1 MIVLAIDPG
10 SKEHGC
16 VLADCSGDLPVP
28 EVVHSAAS
36 TRQAIEL
43 MRLADRVFVERFA
56 PGKTTGWSSALTAEA
71 VGGFVVAA
79 AMLGKNCHLFT
90 RSEWL
95 RLIRVK
101 YGAGADGRVRRY
113 VITAHG
119 GVPDSRNR
127 KDLPGA
133 LKGVTAHAWQAM
145 GLMHAGLVSLRGR

>member
-1 MIVLAIDPG
+1 VIVLAIDPG

-43 MRLADRVFVERFA
+43 MRIADRVFVERFA
-56 PGKTTGWSSALTAEA
+56 PGKTTGWSSVLTAEA
-71 VGGFVVAA
+71 VGGFAVAA
-79 AMLGKNCHLFT
+79 SLLGKDCHLFT

-95 RLIRVK
+95 KLLRIK

-113 VITAHG
+113 VIAAHG
-119 GVPDSRNR
+119 GDPRSRSR
-127 KDLPGA
+127 KDIPATLR
-133 LKGVTAHAWQAM
+133 GVTSHAWQAM